1 MRPNRWCL
9 RIRVHQLALLVYAF
23 GLSKLVS
30 SRLTVFEN
38 SARRSPT
45 TVSSLATSTC
55 SSMPIRAISSSREVP
70 WGVLPV
76 ALSEFDER
84 RFAMGMFVVLPGDDV
99 VLDDLFFADIV
110 QLNC

>member
-9 RIRVHQLALLVYAF
+9 RIHVHQLALLVYAF

-55 SSMPIRAISSSREVP
+55 SSMPIRAISSS
-70 WGVLPV
+70 WGVPPV

-84 RFAMGMFVVLPGDDV
+84 RVAMGMFVVLPGDDV